1 MFDKISF
8 KLGVTNST
16 IGFGYNPKNNKK
28 PMITINVIASLI
40 VTSVKFL
47 VLVSPN
53 IDVDSGKYELIS
65 ER

>member
-28 PMITINVIASLI
+28 PMITTNVIASLVVMSAKI
-40 VTSVKFL
+40 L
-47 VLVSPN
+47 VFVSPN
-53 IDVDSGKYELIS
+53 IVFWNIFSI
-65 ER
+65 